1 MFVDPVKEITLTS
14 GCWTKASPAFD
25 PRPQQRF
32 TTPSG
37 RPASWKICRKK
48 FIFSYSA
55 LFFSR
60 QLFFFVKWKKLE
72 NQVFFYLVKLFDF
85 ARKLI
90 SQTCLHYLG
99 HFQQKMKTTRTCKT
113 SFCFLTGFSSQKNS
127 YAISEDPPN
136 TLTLIILT
144 LQSIQVVTV
153 VISLG
158 LHTTVQPAIR
168 AGAILNVNRYNGRFH
183 GEMSPATPT
192 GLRIE

>member
-1 MFVDPVKEITLTS
+1 MIQGHNKGLQLPQEDQPLGKSVERNLSFPIVHCFSQGSCFFCQMKKTRKS
-14 GCWTKASPAFD
+14 GF
-25 PRPQQRF
+25 
-32 TTPSG
+32 
-37 RPASWKICRKK
+37 
-48 FIFSYSA
+48 
-55 LFFSR
+55 L
-60 QLFFFVKWKKLE
+60 
-72 NQVFFYLVKLFDF
+72 YLLKLFDF